1 MTNRT
6 YVKLKMITFD
16 YTDSERNRKAR
27 TYFPDWTLT
36 EEFENEIDERKVQNV
51 LKDKLFRITVQD
63 LMAIGKY
70 RDIDVTRLQWQT
82 TTIKNQKSIWK

>member
-1 MTNRT
+1 MMNRT

-16 YTDSERNRKAR
+16 YTDLEGNRKAR
-27 TYFPDWTLT
+27 TYFSDWTLT

-82 TTIKNQKSIWK
+82 TTIKNQKSIWE